1 MIEPVGKDQIF
12 IRKLSDI
19 IVTNLGNENFGVKEL
34 AHESGIS
41 QYTLSR
47 RLYFVTRKTINQF
60 ILETRLLKAL
70 EMLQN
75 ENLNISEVADR
86 VGFSSLDYFNKC
98 FFKFFGYPAGK
109 INKSGSGNAREINS
123 YRVTA
128 GQGQKKGIRK
138 ALIILSSGV
147 LSVAL
152 IAYVVLFF
160 LIKKSSPDASE
171 QVKNRDKSV
180 SNKKDSENTVTDIDG
195 NVYRIVTIGTQVWMA
210 EDLKTT
216 RYNDGTPIPNITDNT
231 EWVNFKSGAYCW
243 PNNDESNKTKFG
255 ALYNWYATG
264 NKLCPVGWHV
274 STARD
279 WEILVDLCGGWEIAG
294 TKLKETGFSHW
305 DSTNIAFT
313 NEFGFTSLP
322 SWTRFRD
329 GRFRAC
335 NGSFVG
341 YWCPPRY
348 GDFRSLGS
356 GRTWIYI
363 SQTVPYEG
371 YCVRCVKDK

>member
-1 MIEPVGKDQIF
+1 MIKPAGKDQIF
-12 IRKLSDI
+12 IGKLSEI
-19 IVTNLGNENFGVKEL
+19 ILANLGNENFGVKEL

-75 ENLNISEVADR
+75 EDLNISEVADR

-98 FFKFFGYPAGK
+98 FYKFFGYPAGK
-109 INKSGSGNAREINS
+109 LNKSGSENAREINS

-128 GQGQKKGIRK
+128 GQGQKKSIRK

-171 QVKNRDKSV
+171 PVKNRDKSV
-180 SNKKDSENTVTDIDG
+180 SNKKDSKNTVTDIDG
-195 NVYRIVTIGTQVWMA
+195 NIYRIVTIGTQVWMA

-216 RYNDGTPIPNITDNT
+216 RYNDGTPIPYITDNM

-255 ALYNWYATG
+255 ALYNWYTTG
-264 NKLCPVGWHV
+264 NNLCPVGWHV
-274 STARD
+274 STDKD
-279 WEILVDLCGGWEIAG
+279 WETLVDICGGWEIAG
-294 TKLKETGFSHW
+294 GKLKEAGSLHW
-305 DSTNIAFT
+305 GPFNIGSTD
-313 NEFGFTSLP
+313 EFGFTALP
-322 SWTRFRD
+322 TFFRD
-329 GRFRAC
+329 RNGRFTISGG
-335 NGSFVG
+335 NDVG
-341 YWCPPRY
+341 YWCPPRL
-348 GDFRSLGS
+348 GNFRKLNAGL
-356 GRTWIYI
+356 TWIYLAKAA
-363 SQTVPYEG
+363 PNEG